1 MDHALAVSV
10 WVALGAATFPL
21 LFFVSAPYGK
31 LVRGGWGAEI
41 DGRLGWFLQEI
52 VSPITLTLAYLHGGG
67 VFTFDGRSATPP
79 LSRQGSPPPPSPLTQ
94 IFVIFWWAHY
104 LNRSVMYPLTRS
116 MSNTTVP
123 VVAMAVAFNLI
134 NGTLVGTELAH
145 GNAHLTR
152 PRVITLMGGLLLF
165 WIGAG
170 VNITADRTLR
180 RLRKGPGDRTHYVP
194 RGGLFE
200 HVTCPHYLGE
210 VMEWTGFAVATQTR
224 AGWAFAFWTFANL
237 LPRAVA
243 YRAWYRDKFGDEY
256 PKGTCAMIPFVW

>member
-1 MDHALAVSV
+1 MDHTLAVSL

-31 LVRGGWGAEI
+31 LVRGGWGVQV
-41 DGRLGWFLQEI
+41 DGRVGWFIQEI
-52 VSPITLTLAYLHGGG
+52 VSPITLTLAYLHGGDL
-67 VFTFDGRSATPP
+67 FTFEDRGPRGSSSTPP
-79 LSRQGSPPPPSPLTQ
+79 ASTQ
-94 IFVIFWWAHY
+94 IFIVFWWAHY
-104 LNRSVMYPLTRS
+104 LNRSVFYPLTRS

-123 VVAMAVAFNLI
+123 VVAMAVAFNLV
-134 NGTLVGTELAH
+134 NGTLVGTELAR
-145 GNAHLTR
+145 GNAHLTSPER
-152 PRVITLMGGLLLF
+152 STLIGGLLLF

-170 VNITADRTLR
+170 VNITSDRTLR
-180 RLRKGPGDRTHYVP
+180 RLRKGPEDKNHYVP

-200 HVTCPHYLGE
+200 YVTCPHYLGE

-243 YRAWYRDKFGDEY
+243 YRAWYRDKFGDKY
-256 PKGTCAMIPFVW
+256 PKRLRAMIPFVW